1 MTKPWTVLR
10 SQYLVKDKWMTLRA
24 DTCKTA
30 SGVIIEPYYVQEVGD
45 WVNIAAFD
53 QEQRLLVVE
62 QYRHAFGGMTIEL
75 PAGCVESGEAPVE
88 SMKRELLEET
98 GCEVRRIFDLPTQVP
113 NPARNQNRLHQ
124 FVAVGAEVTSLQ
136 NLEPS
141 EGITFSFKPVHEV
154 LALVDSGVFH
164 SPMQT
169 TNIFMGIRFLNALSR
184 SGEIDWKVIP
194 L

>member
-10 SQYLVKDKWMTLRA
+10 SHYLVKDKWMTLRV

-30 SGVIIEPYYVQEVGD
+30 SGVIVDPYYVQEVVD

-53 QEQRLLVVE
+53 EDQRLLVVE
-62 QYRHAFGGMTIEL
+62 QYRHAFRGVTIEL
-75 PAGCVESGEAPVE
+75 PAGCVEIGEAPIE
-88 SMKRELLEET
+88 SIKRELLEET
-98 GCEVRRIFDLPTQVP
+98 GCEVRSIFELPTQVP
-113 NPARNQNRLHQ
+113 NPARNQNKLYQ
-124 FVAVGAEVTSLQ
+124 FVALGTEITSPQ

-141 EGITFSFKPVHEV
+141 EGITFSFKPIHQV
-154 LALVDSGVFH
+154 LALIDSGAFH

-169 TNIFMGIRFLNALSR
+169 TNLFMGIRHLNALSR
-184 SGEIDWKVIP
+184 VDEIDWKIVD

>member
-1 MTKPWTVLR
+1 
-10 SQYLVKDKWMTLRA
+10 MTLRV
-24 DTCKTA
+24 DTCQTP

-53 QEQRLLVVE
+53 REQRLLVVE
-62 QYRHAFGGMTIEL
+62 QYRHAFGDMTIEL
-75 PAGCVESGEAPVE
+75 PAGCVERGEPPIQ

-98 GCEVRRIFDLPTQVP
+98 GCEVSSIFELPTQIP
-113 NPARNQNRLHQ
+113 NPARNQNKLHQ
-124 FVAVGAEVTSLQ
+124 FVALGAEVTSPQ

-141 EGITFSFKPVHEV
+141 EGITFSFKPVSEV
-154 LALVDSGVFH
+154 LALIDSGVFH

-169 TNIFMGIRFLNALSR
+169 TNIFMGIRYLNALSR
-184 SGEIDWKVIP
+184 EGKIEWEVIT